1 MQSLTEKEDEVFE
14 AIEFPKSE
22 IVRNI
27 DTVGQNSN
35 DINNEYDV
43 HDNTFLSNIPKDP
56 SIDLMNEATL
66 KNKYMMSI
74 AQVNSEDCGVP
85 LSIFDNVCKNYFKCF
100 F

>member
-1 MQSLTEKEDEVFE
+1 MVF
-14 AIEFPKSE
+14 SE
-22 IVRNI
+22 SETVHNI

-35 DINNEYDV
+35 DIINEYDF
-43 HDNTFLSNIPKDP
+43 HNDTFLSNIPKDP

-85 LSIFDNVCKNYFKCF
+85 LSIFDNVCKNYLKYLL
-100 F
+100 